1 VNILQELKTGT
12 TTVGIVFRDGVVLA
26 ADAKASLG
34 HLAYHEETKKVY
46 KITDNLGMTMA
57 GSVGDAQM
65 IVRFLKS
72 KARLF
77 EIERENKMTPTAA
90 ATFLSNVMNSN
101 RYYPFIA
108 QFLLG
113 GVNRVPELYDIDPSG
128 GMLGRKDYSVT
139 GSGTELALSV
149 LDQNFAPGMEETEAV
164 KLAVKAVDEAKRRDN
179 YTGGFIISL
188 MVITAKGVKE
198 SRVEDAKKFLK

>member
-1 VNILQELKTGT
+1 MGV
-12 TTVGIVFRDGVVLA
+12 VFNEGVVLA

-34 HLAYHEETKKVY
+34 HLAYHEETKEVY
-46 KITDNLGMTMA
+46 KITDNLAMTMA

-65 IVRFLKS
+65 IVRFLKT

-77 EIERENKMTPTAA
+77 EIERENRMTPSAA
-90 ATFLSNVMNSN
+90 ATYLSNVLNAN

-113 GVNRVPELYDIDPSG
+113 GVNKQPELFDIDPSG

-149 LDQNFAPGMEETEAV
+149 LDQNYQAGMAEEEAV
-164 KLAVKAVDEAKRRDN
+164 KLAVKAVDESKRRDN
-179 YTGGFIISL
+179 YTGGFIVTV
-188 MVITAKGVKE
+188 MVITQKGVKE
-198 SRVEDAKKFLK
+198 FTIDDVKKFLK

>member
-1 VNILQELKTGT
+1 
-12 TTVGIVFRDGVVLA
+12 
-26 ADAKASLG
+26 
-34 HLAYHEETKKVY
+34 
-46 KITDNLGMTMA
+46 MTMA

-65 IVRFLKS
+65 IVRFLKT

-77 EIERENKMTPTAA
+77 EIERENKMTPSAA
-90 ATFLSNVMNSN
+90 ATYLSNVLNAN

-113 GVNRVPELYDIDPSG
+113 GVNRQPELFDIDPSG

-149 LDQNFAPGMEETEAV
+149 LDQNYQAGMAEEEAV
-164 KLAVKAVDEAKRRDN
+164 KLAVKAVDESKRRDN
-179 YTGGFIISL
+179 YTGGFIVTV
-188 MVITAKGVKE
+188 MVITQKGVKE
-198 SRVEDAKKFLK
+198 FTIDDVKKFLK

>member
-1 VNILQELKTGT
+1 MQELKTGT
-12 TTVGIVFRDGVVLA
+12 TTVGVVFNEGVVLA

-46 KITDNLGMTMA
+46 KITDNLAMTMA

-65 IVRFLKS
+65 IVRFLKT

-77 EIERENKMTPTAA
+77 EIERENRMTPSAA
-90 ATFLSNVMNSN
+90 ATYLSNVLNAN

-113 GVNRVPELYDIDPSG
+113 GVNKQPELFDIDPSG

-149 LDQNFAPGMEETEAV
+149 LDQNYQAGMAEEEAV
-164 KLAVKAVDEAKRRDN
+164 KLAVKAVDESKRRDN
-179 YTGGFIISL
+179 YTGGFIVTV
-188 MVITAKGVKE
+188 MVITQKGVKE
-198 SRVEDAKKFLK
+198 FTIDDVKKFLK